1 MKIFEAQT
9 RTWVSYKGE
18 PHFIVGKIRDKIEL
32 LHSDLSNKYVCED
45 EEVELIETPV
55 FHEGE
60 MVICVDKEAPV
71 YNKTV
76 PIISVNIFTPYAPY
90 EIVEKRRATPFDII
104 KVNY

>member
-1 MKIFEAQT
+1 MSTKS
-9 RTWVSYKGE
+9 VSK
-18 PHFIVGKIRDKIEL
+18 
-32 LHSDLSNKYVCED
+32 D
-45 EEVELIETPV
+45 EEVELINVPV

-71 YNKTV
+71 YNQTV
-76 PIISVNIFTPYAPY
+76 PILSVTMTTQYAPY